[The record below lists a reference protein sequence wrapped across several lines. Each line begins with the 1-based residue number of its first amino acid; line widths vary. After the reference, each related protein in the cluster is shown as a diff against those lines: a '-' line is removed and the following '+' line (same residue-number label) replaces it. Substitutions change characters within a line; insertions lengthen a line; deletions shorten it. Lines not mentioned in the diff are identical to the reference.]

1 MIIMTNI
8 HTQHSIKTCSIMKK
22 FPSIF
27 LATVLA
33 LGLPIASMVTS
44 GSAVAAVP
52 AFDFTELA
60 EKASPAVV
68 NIRTTEKVSAN
79 QPGNPDDEM
88 QELLKRFFGVPN
100 MPQQP
105 NQAPKKRKQ
114 VQPGTEEEVTRGY
127 GSGFIISQDGYLL
140 TNAHVVD
147 GADEVYVKLTDKR
160 EFKGKVVGIDKRS
173 DVAVVKI
180 EGAKLPWLP
189 IGDSDKIK
197 AGQWVVAIGSPFNF
211 ENSVSA
217 GIISTKSRDTV
228 EFSIPLIQTD
238 VAVNPGNSGGPLLNM
253 NGEVIGINS
262 QIYSRSGGFMGIS
275 FAVPIDDAMK
285 VADQLKANGKVSR
298 SRIGVRLSEVPKEV
312 AESFGLAKDQGA
324 FISMV
329 EPGLPADKAG
339 IVAGDIVLEFNGQPV
354 AKWTDLSRIVANTK
368 PGTKA
373 AVTLW
378 NKGKTRTVTLVTGE
392 MDQDGKPVKEKEK
405 EKQQEPASNLLGLY
419 VVDLTDDQKRDL
431 KVTAGVVVDNVDGSA
446 ERAGLQPGDLITQL
460 NNNDIKDAK
469 QFNALVAKLDPKKIA
484 VVLVRRGDSSQ
495 FVPLKPSNSN

>member
-1 MIIMTNI
+1 MTKI
-8 HTQHSIKTCSIMKK
+8 QTQFFLIDRTIMKK
-22 FPSIF
+22 IPSFILAAIF
-27 LATVLA
+27 SV
-33 LGLPIASMVTS
+33 GLPVAGLIVTPTAS
-44 GSAVAAVP
+44 AAVP
-52 AFDFTELA
+52 SFDFTDLA

-79 QPGNPDDEM
+79 PAANQDEEM
-88 QELLKRFFGVPN
+88 QELLKRFFGVPI
-100 MPQQP
+100 PQQP
-105 NQAPKKRKQ
+105 NQVPKKRKQ
-114 VQPGTEEEVTRGY
+114 VPQAAQGAEEEVTRGI

-160 EFKGKVVGIDKRS
+160 EFKGKVIGIDKRS

-180 EGAKLPWLP
+180 DGSKLPWLP

-217 GIISTKSRDTV
+217 GIISTKSRDGV
-228 EFSIPLIQTD
+228 EFAIPLIQTD

-275 FAVPIDDAMK
+275 FAVPISDAMK

-298 SRIGVRLSEVPKEV
+298 SRIGVRLSEVPKDV

-339 IVAGDIVLEFNGQPV
+339 IVAGDIVLDFNGQPIT
-354 AKWTDLSRIVANTK
+354 KWTDLSRIVANTK

-373 AVTLW
+373 TITLW
-378 NKGKTRTVTLVTGE
+378 SKGKTRTVTLVTGE
-392 MDQDGKPVKEKEK
+392 MEADGVKATKEKEK
-405 EKQQEPASNLLGLY
+405 EKEAASNLLGLY
-419 VVDLTDDQKRDL
+419 VVDLTDDQKREL
-431 KVTAGVVVDNVDGSA
+431 SVTSGVIVNNVDGVA

-469 QFNALVAKLDPKKIA
+469 QFNALIAKLDPKKVA
-484 VVLVRRGDSSQ
+484 VVLVRRGDTAQ
-495 FVPLKPSNSN
+495 FVPLKPSAN

>member
-1 MIIMTNI
+1 
-8 HTQHSIKTCSIMKK
+8 MKK
-22 FPSIF
+22 LPSIF
-27 LATVLA
+27 LSAVLTI
-33 LGLPIASMVTS
+33 GLPIAGLVTS
-44 GSAVAAVP
+44 SSAVAAVP
-52 AFDFTELA
+52 AFDFTDLA

-68 NIRTTEKVSAN
+68 NIRTTEKVSSN
-79 QPGNPDDEM
+79 QSGNPDDEM

-100 MPQQP
+100 MPNMPQQP
-105 NQAPKKRKQ
+105 NQIPKKHKQ
-114 VQPGTEEEVTRGY
+114 AQQGPEEEVTRGY

-180 EGAKLPWLP
+180 EGTKLPWLP

-285 VADQLKANGKVSR
+285 VAEQLKANGKVSR
-298 SRIGVRLSEVPKEV
+298 SRIGVKLSEVPKEV

-339 IVAGDIVLEFNGQPV
+339 IVAGDIVLDFNGQPV

-392 MDQDGKPVKEKEK
+392 MEQDGKPVKEKEK
-405 EKQQEPASNLLGLY
+405 EKQQEQASNLLGLY
-419 VVDLTDDQKRDL
+419 VTDLTDDQKRDL
-431 KVTAGVVVDNVDGSA
+431 KVTTGVVVDNVDGSA
-446 ERAGLQPGDLITQL
+446 ARAGLQPGDLITQL

-469 QFNALVAKLDPKKIA
+469 QFNALVAKLDPKKTA

-495 FVPLKPSNSN
+495 FIPLKPSNSN

>member
-1 MIIMTNI
+1 
-8 HTQHSIKTCSIMKK
+8 MKK
-22 FPSIF
+22 IPSIL
-27 LATVLA
+27 LATVFTLSFPLA
-33 LGLPIASMVTS
+33 GVLTVSPAL
-44 GSAVAAVP
+44 AAAP

-60 EKASPAVV
+60 EKTSPAVV
-68 NIRTTEKVSAN
+68 NIRTTEKVAAS
-79 QPGNPDDEM
+79 QSGNSDDEM
-88 QELLKRFFGVPN
+88 QELLKRFFGGQI
-100 MPQQP
+100 PQQP
-105 NQAPKKRKQ
+105 NQVPKKRKPTA
-114 VQPGTEEEVTRGY
+114 PGSEEEVTRGY

-160 EFKGKVVGIDKRS
+160 EFKGKVIGIDKRT

-180 EGAKLPWLP
+180 EGSKLPWLP

-228 EFSIPLIQTD
+228 DFSIPLIQTD

-253 NGEVIGINS
+253 NGEVVGINS

-285 VADQLKANGKVSR
+285 VAEQIKANGKVSR
-298 SRIGVRLSEVPKEV
+298 SRIGVTLSEVPKEV
-312 AESFGLAKDQGA
+312 AESFGLVKDQGA
-324 FISMV
+324 FISKV
-329 EPGLPADKAG
+329 DPGLPAEKAG
-339 IVAGDIVLEFNGQPV
+339 LVAGDIVLEFNGQPV
-354 AKWTDLSRIVANTK
+354 AKWTDLARIVANTK
-368 PGTKA
+368 PGTKSA
-373 AVTLW
+373 ITVW
-378 NKGKTRTVTLVTGE
+378 SKGKTRSVTLVTGE
-392 MDQDGKPVKEKEK
+392 MEPEAKQAKVNAKESV
-405 EKQQEPASNLLGLY
+405 PATNLLGLY
-419 VVDLTDDQKRDL
+419 VTDLTDDQKRDL
-431 KVTAGVVVDNVDGSA
+431 KVSSGVIVENIDGSA

-469 QFNALVAKLDPKKIA
+469 QFNGLIAKLDPKKVV

-495 FVPLKPSNSN
+495 FIPLKPSN

>member
-1 MIIMTNI
+1 MTKLQ
-8 HTQHSIKTCSIMKK
+8 TQLSINHNPIMKK
-22 FPSIF
+22 ISSII
-27 LATVLA
+27 LATVFT
-33 LGLPIASMVTS
+33 LGLPVAGIFNATPAIA
-44 GSAVAAVP
+44 AIP

-68 NIRTTEKVSAN
+68 NIRTTEKVTVN
-79 QPGNPDDEM
+79 QSGNPDDEM
-88 QELLKRFFGVPN
+88 QELLRRFFGVPI
-100 MPQQP
+100 PQQP
-105 NQAPKKRKQ
+105 NQVPKKRKQ
-114 VQPGTEEEVTRGY
+114 GPQTPQSSEEEVTRGY

-160 EFKGKVVGIDKRS
+160 EFKGKVIGIDKRT

-180 EGAKLPWLP
+180 DGTKLPWLT

-217 GIISTKSRDTV
+217 GIISTKSRDTGD
-228 EFSIPLIQTD
+228 FLPLIQTD

-253 NGEVIGINS
+253 SGEVVGINS

-275 FAVPIDDAMK
+275 FAVPIDEAMK
-285 VADQLKANGKVSR
+285 VVDQLKTSGKVSR
-298 SRIGVRLSEVPKEV
+298 SRIGVKLSEVPKEV

-339 IVAGDIVLEFNGQPV
+339 IVAGDIVLEFNGKPV
-354 AKWTDLSRIVANTK
+354 TKWTDLSRIVANTK

-373 AVTLW
+373 TVTLW
-378 NKGKTRTVTLVTGE
+378 NKGKTRTVILVTGE
-392 MDQDGKPVKEKEK
+392 MEADNKPVKVKEKER
-405 EKQQEPASNLLGLY
+405 EPATNLLGLY
-419 VVDLTDDQKRDL
+419 VNDLTEDQKREL
-431 KVTAGVVVDNVDGSA
+431 KVTSGVVVENVDGSA
-446 ERAGLQPGDLITQL
+446 ARAGLQPGDLITQL
-460 NNNDIKDAK
+460 NNSDIKDAK
-469 QFNALVAKLDPKKIA
+469 QFNALVVKLDTKKIA

-495 FVPLKPSNSN
+495 FIPLKPSSNSN

>member
-1 MIIMTNI
+1 
-8 HTQHSIKTCSIMKK
+8 MKK